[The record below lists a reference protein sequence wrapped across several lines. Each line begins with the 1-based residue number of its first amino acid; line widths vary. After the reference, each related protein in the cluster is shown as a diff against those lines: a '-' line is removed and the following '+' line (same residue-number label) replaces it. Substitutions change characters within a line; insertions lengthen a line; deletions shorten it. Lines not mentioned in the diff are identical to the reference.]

1 LNLSLKSLNL
11 RIKIE
16 ETLNY
21 TELKNGDGEEDLI
34 LLDGSEHNINFT
46 KNNIKIITKNTN
58 LNKLNGEHAN
68 ILLKNN

>member
-1 LNLSLKSLNL
+1 MNLSLKSLNL